1 MKLSEAIRLG
11 SLLTKPI
18 KNFFHSGDGACAL
31 GAAGF
36 AIGQESY
43 IGVERVYP
51 WLVTGDADC
60 PACPMIGCAPE
71 TIVLHLNDMHEWS
84 RERIA
89 DWVATVEPKE
99 TEAQIVRLPTRNE
112 HVGEGE
118 EGNYGNRST
127 NSDIGD
133 IQESLRS

>member
-1 MKLSEAIRLG
+1 MKLSEAMRLG

-99 TEAQIVRLPTRNE
+99 A
-112 HVGEGE
+112 GEG
-118 EGNYGNRST
+118 GNYGKRST

-133 IQESLRS
+133 LQESLHHR